1 MFNRRNLVRPPLIL
15 LLALIA
21 TVIGSAGQA
30 LAIDPVF
37 NESGTAIRGYDP
49 VGYFTEG
56 EAVEGSAEFVTEYN
70 GAQWRFASAE
80 NRDQFAADPEKY
92 APQYGGYC
100 AWAVAN
106 NYTASTDP
114 DAWSIKDGKLYLNY
128 SKFVRA
134 RWAVDKSGNIAKAN
148 KNWPS
153 LRDGS

>member
-1 MFNRRNLVRPPLIL
+1 MFNRRNLVRAPLIV

-21 TVIGSAGQA
+21 TVIGTAGPA

-49 VGYFTEG
+49 VAYFTEG

-80 NRDQFAADPEKY
+80 NRDRFAAAPETY

-114 DAWSIKDGKLYLNY
+114 DAWTIKDGKLYLNY

>member
-21 TVIGSAGQA
+21 TVIGSAGPA
-30 LAIDPVF
+30 LAIDPIF

-49 VGYFTEG
+49 VAYFTEG

-80 NRDQFAADPEKY
+80 NRDRFAADPEKY